1 MLGSS
6 LRDSLPGFA
15 MMEGLA
21 SVPIDLLGFE
31 ISRMI
36 RPIVQLGDPVL
47 KTKAR
52 SLEVGE
58 IATESLQTLVR
69 DMLETLED
77 SGGVG
82 LAAPQVGV
90 SLALIL
96 AGSFPT
102 EHAPE
107 RPEVEVTA
115 LLNPRIVEASAAT
128 EAAWEGCLSF
138 LDYRVRVV
146 RPTSIQVEYLALD
159 GTPTRLEAHGFFARV
174 LQHEIDHLEGI
185 LTLDRA
191 ESPEDIERLT
201 PEASS

>member
-1 MLGSS
+1 
-6 LRDSLPGFA
+6 
-15 MMEGLA
+15 
-21 SVPIDLLGFE
+21 
-31 ISRMI
+31 MI

-47 KTKAR
+47 KAKAR
-52 SLEVGE
+52 RLDAKE
-58 IATESLQTLVR
+58 IANETTQTLVR

-90 SLALIL
+90 SVALIL

-102 EHAPE
+102 EHSPD

-115 LLNPRIVEASAAT
+115 LVNPRIVWSSVET
-128 EAAWEGCLSF
+128 ESAWEGCLSF
-138 LDYRVRVV
+138 LDYRVQVV
-146 RPTSIQVEYLALD
+146 RPLAIQVEYDTLD
-159 GTPTRLEAHGFFARV
+159 GTAVRLEATGFFARV

-191 ESPEDIERLT
+191 ASPEDIERLE
-201 PEASS
+201 PNPAS

>member
-1 MLGSS
+1 
-6 LRDSLPGFA
+6 
-15 MMEGLA
+15 
-21 SVPIDLLGFE
+21 
-31 ISRMI
+31 MI

-47 KTKAR
+47 KAKAR
-52 SLEVGE
+52 RLDAEE
-58 IATESLQTLVR
+58 IANETTQALVR

-90 SLALIL
+90 SVALIL

-102 EHAPE
+102 EHSPD

-115 LLNPRIVEASAAT
+115 LLNPRIVWSSAET
-128 EAAWEGCLSF
+128 ESAWEGCLSF
-138 LDYRVRVV
+138 LDYRVQVV
-146 RPTSIQVEYLALD
+146 RHLAIQVEYDALD
-159 GTPTRLEAHGFFARV
+159 GTAARIEATGFFARV

-191 ESPEDIERLT
+191 ASPEDIERLE
-201 PEASS
+201 PNPAS